1 MNNQMQ
7 FRFSPEPHSS
17 SNPIA
22 FGEDDDGDD
31 FSSRTK
37 AGSSTPKY
45 EEHNPNSRK
54 EG

>member
-7 FRFSPEPHSS
+7 FRFSPTRFAHTSS
-17 SNPIA
+17 SPIA
-22 FGEDDDGDD
+22 FGKDDDD

-37 AGSSTPKY
+37 ASTPKY

>member
-7 FRFSPEPHSS
+7 FRFFPTRFAHTSS
-17 SNPIA
+17 SPIA
-22 FGEDDDGDD
+22 FGKDDDD

-37 AGSSTPKY
+37 AGTPKY